1 MLSSPGQVPIYLCA
15 RPIDLRKSFDGLC
28 GVIES
33 ALGRDVLQG
42 HLFLFISKRQD
53 RVKAI
58 WWEPGGLVIWYKRL
72 EKGTLELPK
81 PDGSQTYVS
90 LDSAQLAMLLAGV
103 PLDQARTRRK
113 RMNVA

>member
-15 RPIDLRKSFDGLC
+15 QPIDLRKSFDGLC

-42 HLFLFISKRQD
+42 HLFLFINKRQD